1 MAIFFQKLSDIK
13 CMLFFRER
21 ADESLLRSCVLWHL
35 LTSLSAALKKPK
47 KKTLLRYYSRRI
59 KTSLSSAEIDFCTFV
74 LSCCIFLSE
83 SRSRVFSPEDSWQ
96 FSLLSETSVIFFF
109 FFFGLFPPTIFS
121 KRFFSLDLS
130 SFPSCDCFTPPI
142 CQVSSW
148 RTWSLTSAASPTV
161 FFFFFFLLGK

>member
-1 MAIFFQKLSDIK
+1 
-13 CMLFFRER
+13 MLFFRER

-35 LTSLSAALKKPK
+35 LTSLSAGLKKTK
-47 KKTLLRYYSRRI
+47 KKPSPILFSTYQNIAVICRNWLLY
-59 KTSLSSAEIDFCTFV
+59 FCTFMLYFSV
-74 LSCCIFLSE
+74 WVALPRLFARRQLT
-83 SRSRVFSPEDSWQ
+83 VFFAVRNLCD
-96 FSLLSETSVIFFF
+96 FFF

-161 FFFFFFLLGK
+161 FFSSCLGSKC